1 MAVKTFFN
9 ILGEFHYH
17 IKKNGNFQKKRTS
30 HSPHSHHIKFFVSIT
45 QATVN
50 IICGEKTIQQNH
62 NLNNV

>member
-1 MAVKTFFN
+1 MAVKIFFN

-17 IKKNGNFQKKRTS
+17 IKKNGNFQKKEL
-30 HSPHSHHIKFFVSIT
+30 HSPQSQHIKFFASIT
-45 QATVN
+45 QTTVN